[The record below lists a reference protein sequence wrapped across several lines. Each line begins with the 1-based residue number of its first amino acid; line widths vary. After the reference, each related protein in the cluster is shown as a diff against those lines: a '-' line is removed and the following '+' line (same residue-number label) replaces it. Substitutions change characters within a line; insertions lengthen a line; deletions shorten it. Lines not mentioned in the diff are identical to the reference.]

1 MKHIK
6 ENSMI
11 WTCCIL
17 VMLLMSYLYLVFKFL
32 PQLESATYLSDIRF
46 PNEIQQ
52 GIVAKMAANQ
62 KALLL
67 SMQKLRPKQ
76 IG

>member
-1 MKHIK
+1 
-6 ENSMI
+6 MI

-52 GIVAKMAANQ
+52 DIVVKMAANQ

-67 SMQKLRPKQ
+67 SMQKLRLKQ

>member
-1 MKHIK
+1 
-6 ENSMI
+6 MI
-11 WTCCIL
+11 WAWCIL
-17 VMLLMSYLYLVFKFL
+17 VMLLMSYLYLVFKVL

-52 GIVAKMAANQ
+52 DIVAKMAANQ

-67 SMQKLRPKQ
+67 SMQKLRLKQ